1 MCVCSGILWRKMRE
15 RYSKSMSTVQWCEF
29 NVFQLILRHVLGRSF
44 KKFKLQPLQLER
56 SLSVHP
62 TFQQL
67 LVRRPSHHH
76 KGLPTYNGLLMLKL
90 MHSKGRKA
98 FVGKSCG
105 SAPVPNKLQNK
116 KKAYRSSDKTFI
128 ELSSQNIVISCV
140 QVKLLICSPL
150 NINCLLLFT

>member
-29 NVFQLILRHVLGRSF
+29 NVFQLILCHVLGRSF

-90 MHSKGRKA
+90 MHSKGRKVSLQA
-98 FVGKSCG
+98 MLRLMQCMCSLVCVFVGKSCG
-105 SAPVPNKLQNK
+105 STPVPNKLQNK
-116 KKAYRSSDKTFI
+116 KKRTDRVIKRLQNSLHI
-128 ELSSQNIVISCV
+128 LS
-140 QVKLLICSPL
+140 
-150 NINCLLLFT
+150 